1 MIRRRSK
8 KRSASHLVRRDHR
21 EAGCLHERAISYR
34 LSVIGYQLS
43 TGDLVSSRWFGKTL
57 TANPKPVLIGSMKTK
72 PLFLCGY
79 IALLSFTFV
88 GTAAADTKIEQALR
102 DLDAK
107 WSAAAGAKDVDK
119 TVSYYSEEAIV
130 MPPNASAATTKESIR
145 SAWKEMLT
153 TPGAAISWKAT
164 KVEVAKSG
172 DLAYVSGTYEETMT
186 NASGKPVKDH
196 GKYVEVWKKQAD
208 GTWKVVADIWNSD
221 LPASAPAPSEK
232 K

>member
-1 MIRRRSK
+1 
-8 KRSASHLVRRDHR
+8 
-21 EAGCLHERAISYR
+21 
-34 LSVIGYQLS
+34 
-43 TGDLVSSRWFGKTL
+43 
-57 TANPKPVLIGSMKTK
+57 MKTK
-72 PLFLCGY
+72 SLFVSSW
-79 IALLSFTFV
+79 IALFSLAFV
-88 GTAAADTKIEQALR
+88 CLAAAADTQTEQALR

-119 TVSYYSEEAIV
+119 TVSYYAEAAMV
-130 MPPNASAATTKESIR
+130 MPPNASAATTKEAIR

-164 KVEVAKSG
+164 KVEVAKAG

-186 NASGKPVKDH
+186 DASGKPAKDR
-196 GKYVEVWKKQAD
+196 GKYVEIFKKQAD

-221 LPASAPAPSEK
+221 LPASAPAPAPAEK